1 MAERIPFDLP
11 EQWDLENMDRLQL
24 LDYLEA
30 IREQIAQLDAEEPA
44 DPESE
49 DYDEWGDRHE
59 ALEDLADDL
68 WDRLDAMDDL

>member
-1 MAERIPFDLP
+1 MLPF
-11 EQWDLENMDRLQL
+11 RSKISCH
-24 LDYLEA
+24 A
-30 IREQIAQLDAEEPA
+30 FKFRRREKDAEEPA

-68 WDRLDAMDDL
+68 RDRLDAMDDL